1 MGGARPSPC
10 APHPDRGQAPAA
22 AAAAAAK
29 LARPPTGTS
38 PLTTP
43 VHNRHTASPCAGARG
58 EYLPASAVAA
68 GMTHDQALAA
78 AAILS
83 RAPRRVGEPPAPPAA
98 KPPKPPNPPK
108 EAREKVVRAP
118 RVPEPAGEEG
128 PPKAA
133 RGRSGPRSPEH
144 RAKIAAAIQA
154 KWKDPSYRK
163 KTLSAIRDFH
173 VEGGEGSENLDRRLA
188 ACKPLSGAGWL
199 LLPPPLCH
207 ILRMPPPALARAGE
221 RWVQEEGRRKV
232 FRLAAVRKVL
242 AQLQKAQRVAH
253 QAEAMVQDLRGKMEA
268 YRNNQKALD
277 EANAAIAQTA
287 ELLLMMRA
295 QIHSLASKV
304 PPDISFNQ
312 RGEVFFTPDNHLPQR
327 GSSSSVRSVGSSTG
341 GVSSVSSGGSSSSG
355 SSSSDSSGSL
365 KTTTDGRPGPDAGN
379 ITSSLPSRSQQTP
392 SPGPSMDDTTEQRPR
407 KEWFENSGL
416 NGSSGGGSSRAEQ
429 SSSAFQGPPSSY
441 DAGEEGDEEEFD
453 RYINGAGRALD
464 SRQDL
469 DDGGAGEGV
478 IDVDIDVGDD
488 DMPHQRFNGN
498 GRLQQPSAFSSWAT
512 RHSFDPD
519 DTGADISGV
528 GGGSS
533 NGFDG
538 LDGGSDGFEGL
549 NGSSS
554 GFGSEGLNGGGSIS
568 TWTVPP
574 AGGLNGLGIP
584 HGHPPINGGA
594 FNGNGTS
601 SSHRSSSRGHS
612 SGSSGRSPGTSSHE
626 RIDRGS
632 NSDSIHADDDDPQ
645 SLERASV
652 QPPTPASRQET
663 QESAAPLLRRKKKRI
678 VAPAPA
684 EVEQAPA
691 EEQDPSEMIV
701 SSGRSRR
708 AVAPNPKQQRTPR
721 TQLDAVPVLGGESTK
736 RLDRAKILRRKA
748 VEDE

>member
-173 VEGGEGSENLDRRLA
+173 VEGGEGSENLDRRL
-188 ACKPLSGAGWL
+188 
-199 LLPPPLCH
+199 
-207 ILRMPPPALARAGE
+207 
-221 RWVQEEGRRKV
+221 
-232 FRLAAVRKVL
+232 
-242 AQLQKAQRVAH
+242 
-253 QAEAMVQDLRGKMEA
+253 MEA

-312 RGEVFFTPDNHLPQR
+312 RGEVFFTPDNQLPQR
-327 GSSSSVRSVGSSTG
+327 GSGSSVRSAGNSTG
-341 GVSSVSSGGSSSSG
+341 GVSSSSSSG
-355 SSSSDSSGSL
+355 SSPSLETRTSGTLS
-365 KTTTDGRPGPDAGN
+365 PDAGN

-392 SPGPSMDDTTEQRPR
+392 SPGPSMDDTAEQRPR

-453 RYINGAGRALD
+453 RYINGAGGSLD

-469 DDGGAGEGV
+469 DDSSAGEGV
-478 IDVDIDVGDD
+478 IDVDIDVDDD
-488 DMPHQRFNGN
+488 DMPQQQFNGN

-528 GGGSS
+528 RGGSS

-554 GFGSEGLNGGGSIS
+554 GFGSEGLNGGGSVS

-584 HGHPPINGGA
+584 LGHPPINGGA

-601 SSHRSSSRGHS
+601 SSHSSSHS
-612 SGSSGRSPGTSSHE
+612 SSSSGGSGGRSPGNSSN
-626 RIDRGS
+626 RRSDGGS
-632 NSDSIHADDDDPQ
+632 SSDPTNADDHAPQ
-645 SLERASV
+645 RLERAFL
-652 QPPTPASRQET
+652 QPPTPASRQDT

-678 VAPAPA
+678 VAPAPV

-691 EEQDPSEMIV
+691 EDQDPLEMIV

-708 AVAPNPKQQRTPR
+708 AEAPNPKQQRIPK
-721 TQLDAVPVLGGESTK
+721 TQSDAVPILGGDGTK
-736 RLDRAKILRRKA
+736 RLDRAKTLRRKA